1 MILVH
6 ASISPVDRKISNLL
20 LQEDVNLWFHKRE
33 PGSEAEGRQLYD
45 DDADRRHRR
54 LPRRRDPPLRHL
66 SSPHNLLQVFLKI
79 FLEFFL
85 LF

>member
-1 MILVH
+1 MLRFPE
-6 ASISPVDRKISNLL
+6 STEKSQKIKYIVVFNPSLL

-33 PGSEAEGRQLYD
+33 PGSEAEGRQLND

-66 SSPHNLLQVFLKI
+66 RSPHHLLQV
-79 FLEFFL
+79 
-85 LF
+85 

>member
-6 ASISPVDRKISNLL
+6 ASISPVDRKISKDDIYCSFQPPLL

-33 PGSEAEGRQLYD
+33 PGSEAEGRQLNN

-66 SSPHNLLQVFLKI
+66 CSPHHLLQVLP
-79 FLEFFL
+79 
-85 LF
+85 